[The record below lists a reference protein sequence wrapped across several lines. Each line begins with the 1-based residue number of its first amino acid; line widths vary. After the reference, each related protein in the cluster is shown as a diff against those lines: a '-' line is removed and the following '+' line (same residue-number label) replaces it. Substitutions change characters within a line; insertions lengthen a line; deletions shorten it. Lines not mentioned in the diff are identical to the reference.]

1 MKKRNL
7 ISAFSII
14 VILINVVLL
23 TQRYNSK
30 RNATKILEKSKI
42 KLVTEED
49 KNNANAMVS
58 TQRKNAITNAVS
70 IIESCVVSVNVVKTE
85 IVRRNT
91 DPMQNP
97 FFGFFGRFPYE
108 RQVKSLGSGVIFN
121 KDGYILTNAHVVEGA
136 SEIKIVLPDGRSMD
150 GKLIGIDTAHD
161 IAVVKA
167 LGKNLPVAKLGT
179 SSDLIIG
186 EWSIAIGNPYGFFI
200 KDSKPSVSVGVISA
214 VQRNFSQNKNDK
226 IYKDMIQTDAAINPG
241 NSGGPLVNIFGEVI
255 GINTFILSQSGG
267 SIGIGFAIPIDRA
280 KKIAAEL
287 IKYGGPRKI
296 WFGFK
301 VDNLNPMIAN
311 YFHLK
316 NMDGVIV
323 TYVDPKSPVAKQGLK
338 RGDIILDINS
348 HKIKNADDAEMAVSD
363 ISVGDKVLL
372 KIRGKI
378 KSRKISFKALELKK

>member
-1 MKKRNL
+1 MKKRSI
-7 ISAFSII
+7 ISIFSII
-14 VILINVVLL
+14 VILINVVIL
-23 TQRYNSK
+23 TQRGKSK
-30 RNATKILEKSKI
+30 QNATDILKNTKINLVSTDEKNSTNN
-42 KLVTEED
+42 LVT
-49 KNNANAMVS
+49 
-58 TQRKNAITNAVS
+58 TQRRNAITNAVS
-70 IIESCVVSVNVVKTE
+70 IIESSVVSVNVVKTE
-85 IVRRNT
+85 IVRQNT
-91 DPMQNP
+91 DPLQNP

-108 RQVKSLGSGVIFN
+108 RQVKSLGSGVIFS
-121 KDGYILTNAHVVEGA
+121 KDGYILTNSHVVEGA

-214 VQRNFSQNKNDK
+214 VKRNFSQNKNDK

-287 IKYGGPRKI
+287 IQYGGPRKI

-323 TYVDPKSPVAKQGLK
+323 TYVDPKSPVAKNGLR
-338 RGDIILDINS
+338 RGDIILEINS

-363 ISVGDKVLL
+363 VSVGDKVIL
-372 KIRGKI
+372 KIRGNDKFKKI
-378 KSRKISFKALELKK
+378 TFRALELKK

>member
-1 MKKRNL
+1 MKKRHI
-7 ISAFSII
+7 ISAFSVI
-14 VILINVVLL
+14 VILINVGILV
-23 TQRYNSK
+23 QRYNSK
-30 RNATKILEKSKI
+30 KKVTDILQNSKI
-42 KLVTEED
+42 DLVSEQE
-49 KNNANAMVS
+49 KNQGNVKI
-58 TQRKNAITNAVS
+58 TIQRRNAITNAVS
-70 IIESCVVSVNVVKTE
+70 IIESSVVSVNVVKTE
-85 IVRRNT
+85 IVRSNT

-108 RQVKSLGSGVIFN
+108 RQVKSLGSGVIFS

-136 SEIKIVLPDGRSMD
+136 SKIKIVLPDGRSMD

-214 VQRNFSQNKNDK
+214 VKRNFSQNKNDK

-241 NSGGPLVNIFGEVI
+241 NSGGPLVNILGKVI

-280 KKIAAEL
+280 KKIAEEL

-323 TYVDPKSPVAKQGLK
+323 TYVDPKSPVAKQGLR
-338 RGDIILDINS
+338 RGDIITEINS
-348 HKIKNADDAEMAVSD
+348 HKIKNTDDAEIAVAD
-363 ISVGDKVLL
+363 VSVGDKVVL
-372 KIRGKI
+372 KIRGKY
-378 KSRKISFKALELKK
+378 KSKKMSFQALELK

>member
-1 MKKRNL
+1 MKKRYV
-7 ISAFSII
+7 ISAFSIL
-14 VILINVVLL
+14 VIMINVVILSH
-23 TQRYNSK
+23 RYNQKKDLTNSLT
-30 RNATKILEKSKI
+30 NTKIN
-42 KLVTEED
+42 LVSQED
-49 KNNANAMVS
+49 KNKSNAQINI
-58 TQRKNAITNAVS
+58 QRKNAITNAVS
-70 IIESCVVSVNVVKTE
+70 IVEASVVSVNVVKTE
-85 IVRRNT
+85 IVRQNT
-91 DPMQNP
+91 DPLQNP

-108 RQVKSLGSGVIFN
+108 RQVKSLGSGVIFS
-121 KDGYILTNAHVVEGA
+121 KEGYILTNSHVVEGA

-161 IAVVKA
+161 IAVVRA
-167 LGKNLPVAKLGT
+167 IGKNLPVAKLGT

-214 VQRNFSQNKNDK
+214 VKRNFSQNRNDK

-267 SIGIGFAIPIDRA
+267 SIGIGFAIPIDRV

-323 TYVDPKSPVAKQGLK
+323 TSVDPKSPVYRQGLR
-338 RGDIILDINS
+338 RGDIILEINS

-363 ISVGDKVLL
+363 ISVGDTVIL

-378 KSRKISFKALELKK
+378 KSKKIIFKALELK